1 MGLINSQNICMQTQ
15 TPQICMFGFKKLT
28 QPNTIKEHMTFFIL
42 IIIIITATDNFSTV
56 TELLDRVAWKE
67 PISKE
72 DFKGDKDTDPNNT
85 SILNL
90 PENQDRKTKE
100 KTQKKGSPI
109 SKEIQMRD

>member
-1 MGLINSQNICMQTQ
+1 MQTQ

-42 IIIIITATDNFSTV
+42 IIIIIITATDNFSTV

-85 SILNL
+85 SILYQKIRTEK
-90 PENQDRKTKE
+90 PKKKPRKKE
-100 KTQKKGSPI
+100 VQFQKKF
-109 SKEIQMRD
+109 K